1 MTKPKDADGTILN
14 LSKSREI
21 ELPIKTTTKIL
32 TQTEGRGL
40 KQNTRANRGLID
52 AVMFGYPYVQRWNDD
67 YVKNMLDDLMSLS
80 ISIDGEGRKEQIQC
94 LDAGGQL
101 PDAYYNT
108 EGGQHGKSD
117 TAYLRGSVN
126 DN

>member
-14 LSKSREI
+14 LSRQKEI

-40 KQNTRANRGLID
+40 KQNTRANKGLID
-52 AVMFGYPYVQRWNDD
+52 AVMFGYPFVARWGDPYVT
-67 YVKNMLDDLMSLS
+67 NMLDDLMSLS

-108 EGGQHGKSD
+108 EGGQRSRSD
-117 TAYLRGSVN
+117 TAYLRGYSN
-126 DN
+126 DL